1 MRPKAIATFESLF
14 LLSIGLSMLQVTG
27 LLRAR
32 SGEGGTAVEL
42 VVALGVALLSV
53 ALVLLA
59 SRRRSNVARW
69 VLAGLT
75 ALGLASAGY
84 SLGKAMGA
92 DAIGAGEAIDL
103 ISVALQFVAVAMLW
117 TPAARAWFARRDVSA

>member
-1 MRPKAIATFESLF
+1 MRPKAIAMFELLF
-14 LLSIGLSMLQVTG
+14 LISIGLSMLQVNG

-69 VLAGLT
+69 VLSALTGLS
-75 ALGLASAGY
+75 LASAGY
-84 SLGKAMGA
+84 SLGKAIGA
-92 DAIGAGEAIDL
+92 DAIGAGDAIDL
-103 ISVALQFVAVAMLW
+103 ISVALQVAAVAMLW
-117 TPAARAWFARRDVSA
+117 VRPAREWFAERDAAI